1 MFKIY
6 NTLTSRKEVFR
17 PINRGIVRIYVCGPT
32 VYDKT
37 HIGHAKAYVVFDL
50 LRRYLEFK
58 RYNVLQVVNITDI
71 DDKII
76 RKAVDTGVDWRDIA
90 EENYEDFMMACEKLN
105 IRKAHIYPRA
115 TDHIKEIIEIIQKLL
130 EKGYAYEV
138 DGNIYYNVR
147 KFKNYGKLSKINI
160 DQMKVM
166 EDASG
171 KINPQDFVLWKRAKP
186 MEPYWDSPWGPGRP
200 GWHIECSA
208 MSSKYLSKQFD
219 IHGGGE
225 DLIFPHHENEIAQ
238 SEAYFSKEP
247 WVKYWVH
254 VGLLMIGKDK
264 MSKSIGNV
272 ITIEE
277 ITKKYNPMEVRF
289 YLISGHYRSQ
299 TIFQEE
305 SLESIGSTYR
315 RLINTISTLRSITIT
330 GRGKFSEESSRRII
344 EISRIRRKFME
355 ALDDDLN
362 TPKALVELHALT
374 NLINNEVIPNEDKL
388 ASTIALKTYMDMH
401 ETLGIF
407 KDIFEVEEREDKRVY
422 ELINLLITI
431 RNIHRS
437 RKDWETADL
446 IASELRSMGIELSD
460 QKDKTLWRFKSKI

>member
-1 MFKIY
+1 
-6 NTLTSRKEVFR
+6 
-17 PINRGIVRIYVCGPT
+17 
-32 VYDKT
+32 
-37 HIGHAKAYVVFDL
+37 
-50 LRRYLEFK
+50 
-58 RYNVLQVVNITDI
+58 
-71 DDKII
+71 
-76 RKAVDTGVDWRDIA
+76 
-90 EENYEDFMMACEKLN
+90 
-105 IRKAHIYPRA
+105 
-115 TDHIKEIIEIIQKLL
+115 
-130 EKGYAYEV
+130 EV

-171 KINPQDFVLWKRAKP
+171 KINPQDFALWKRAKS
-186 MEPYWDSPWGPGRP
+186 MEPYWNAPWGPGRP

-208 MSSKYLSKQFD
+208 MSSKYLGKQFD

-254 VGLLMIGKDK
+254 VGLLMMGKDK

-305 SLESIGSTYR
+305 SLESIGNTYR
-315 RLINTISTLRSITIT
+315 RLVNTILTLRSITIT
-330 GRGKFSEESSRRII
+330 GRGKFGEEGSRRIM
-344 EISRIRRKFME
+344 EISRIRRRFME

-362 TPKALVELHALT
+362 TPKALAELHALT
-374 NLINNEVIPNEDKL
+374 NLVNNEVIPNEDKL

-437 RKDWETADL
+437 RKDWEAADL
-446 IASELRSMGIELSD
+446 IANELRSMGIELSD